1 MKTNSYSNR
10 FEAVVFAALAVLV
23 VSVMG
28 LLVNAGFHTQVL
40 V

>member
-1 MKTNSYSNR
+1 MKTNSYSSR
-10 FEAVVFAALAVLV
+10 YEAVVFAALAVLV

-28 LLVNAGFHTQVL
+28 LLVNAGFHAQVL